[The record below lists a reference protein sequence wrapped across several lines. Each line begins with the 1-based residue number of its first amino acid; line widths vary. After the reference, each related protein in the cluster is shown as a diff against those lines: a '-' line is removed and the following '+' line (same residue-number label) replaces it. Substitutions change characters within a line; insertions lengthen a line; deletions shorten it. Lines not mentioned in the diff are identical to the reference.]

1 MFCARALMHAVAFHS
16 AVHTS
21 LRCFRFGASLATSSA
36 IWRSAKSQFG
46 CLPFGSLLTKQRRPS
61 AICHRQLVSCPSASH
76 GDHVPHHLS
85 TCHHQVGCASF
96 GAQRRET
103 ALPRPT
109 SIRQN
114 LWKSNQGSVIMQWP
128 SIKPN
133 AQVGVFSTPSPTLR
147 CLTGRSSGHQQGPRL
162 RHCLG
167 PCWCPA
173 HLRCSGA
180 AYLGR

>member
-1 MFCARALMHAVAFHS
+1 MPWPF
-16 AVHTS
+16 T
-21 LRCFRFGASLATSSA
+21 
-36 IWRSAKSQFG
+36 
-46 CLPFGSLLTKQRRPS
+46 LPFTHLFAASGLALHWLPVPPSGAAQSLNL
-61 AICHRQLVSCPSASH
+61 AACPSAGH
-76 GDHVPHHLS
+76 GEHMPRHLS
-85 TCHHQVGCASF
+85 TYHHQVGRAPF

-114 LWKSNQGSVIMQWP
+114 IWKSNQGSVVMQWP

-133 AQVGVFSTPSPTLR
+133 AQVGVFSTPAPTLR
-147 CLTGRSSGHQQGPRL
+147 RLTGRSSGHQQGPRL